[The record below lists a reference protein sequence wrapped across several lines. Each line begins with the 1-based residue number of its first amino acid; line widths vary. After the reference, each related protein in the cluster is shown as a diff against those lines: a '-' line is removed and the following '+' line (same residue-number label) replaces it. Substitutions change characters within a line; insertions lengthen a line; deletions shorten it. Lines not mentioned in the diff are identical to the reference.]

1 MTFRVSFGG
10 ESQKGKKANSI
21 YLELVSLRPAF
32 SRGSSEKTVWENFP
46 ISTAIN
52 VSREEGLKKEIKR
65 GRIERR
71 SLIITSKE
79 AKENDLKGKENRRKT
94 FSAPRPITVSFR
106 GTVLGKAG

>member
-1 MTFRVSFGG
+1 MAVNRRRKKRQTRDISRV
-10 ESQKGKKANSI
+10 
-21 YLELVSLRPAF
+21 LELVSLRPAF

-46 ISTAIN
+46 ISTAMN

-71 SLIITSKE
+71 SLIITSEE
-79 AKENDLKGKENRRKT
+79 ARENDLKGKENRRKT